1 MIIFLFFILG
11 LDPDPRQIIPDS
23 GKSSGSRKKFRI
35 QLDPESHLG
44 SKYCKKIF
52 KIKPVTSLSAAAE
65 KYTFEQTFCAY
76 RLGLCSGEW

>member
-1 MIIFLFFILG
+1 MIIFLFFI

-35 QLDPESHLG
+35 QLDPDSHLG

>member
-11 LDPDPRQIIPDS
+11 LDPDPRQMIPDS

-35 QLDPESHLG
+35 QLDPDSHLG

-52 KIKPVTSLSAAAE
+52 QIKPVTSLSAAAE